1 MTLRRLAITV
11 FAALSCCLPLT
22 ARPAQAIEME
32 TALQGAVSILP
43 GGKRDLEVNLGLG
56 LFQRPEFLG
65 AEDYKTSVL
74 PLVDIEY
81 HGRLFISTQRGAGLF
96 LFDTGSFRIGPRVTF
111 DEGRDS
117 SDYDLTRTL
126 ADIDPSAEL
135 GIYFESYLGWL
146 RMKGDIRKGVGGGHQ
161 GALAR
166 LDIATAIR
174 AGARDTLFL
183 GANITAADQT
193 YMDAYFGVPAARA
206 TAQLPTFSA
215 KAGPRDVNV
224 YASFVH
230 SFRGGW
236 YLSVDGGA
244 GRLLGDAETS
254 PIAGTLDQVLT
265 QFYLGTVIGYRF

>member
-1 MTLRRLAITV
+1 MTLRRLAISF
-11 FAALSCCLPLT
+11 FAAIICCLPAMTRL
-22 ARPAQAIEME
+22 AHAIEME

-43 GGKRDLEVNLGLG
+43 SGDRDLEVNLGLG

-65 AEDYKTSVL
+65 AEDYKTSLL
-74 PLVDIEY
+74 PLIDIEY
-81 HGRLFISTQRGAGLF
+81 RGRLFASTQRGLGLF
-96 LFDTGSFRIGPRVTF
+96 LFDTGNFRAGPRITF

-117 SDYDLTRTL
+117 SDYDLTRNL
-126 ADIDPSAEL
+126 ADIDPSAEVGL
-135 GIYFESYLGWL
+135 YFESYLGWL
-146 RMKGDIRKGVGGGHQ
+146 RLKGDIRKGVGGGHQ

-166 LDIATAIR
+166 LDMATAIR

-183 GANITAADQT
+183 GVNVTAADQS
-193 YMDAYFGVPAARA
+193 YMEAYFGVPTARA
-206 TAQLPTFSA
+206 TPQVPAFSA
-215 KAGPRDVNV
+215 KAGPRDANV

-230 SFRGGW
+230 SFQGGM
-236 YLSVDGGA
+236 YLSIDGGA